1 MAKANGN
8 SGSPNVTLAASLL
21 GGLGLL
27 TALLSALATA
37 NGGIGR
43 IELNERTLL
52 FFGSVGIFAALVAGA
67 IALTGINRTQA
78 PAAARPAT
86 RSLLARTI
94 NPALIGGALLL
105 AGGLIAVTY
114 AAVTHVAGRP
124 GITASLRWDNN
135 LGVMVDGNITVND
148 IPSTEHLEMR
158 VDAIKGDQAIGTP
171 IYASSFGP
179 NSAGDVTH
187 TFEVPVPNNTNE
199 LLIQAWTG
207 QAGSC
212 FDAEIPEKT
221 SRAEIK
227 NNLGC
232 LRLRLPPYLTTGA
245 ATHSAR
251 QKRGRS
257 RKGKA
262 WRPTR

>member
-1 MAKANGN
+1 MAGASGN

-124 GITASLRWDNN
+124 GITASLRRDNN

-148 IPSTEHLEMR
+148 IPST
-158 VDAIKGDQAIGTP
+158 
-171 IYASSFGP
+171 
-179 NSAGDVTH
+179 
-187 TFEVPVPNNTNE
+187 
-199 LLIQAWTG
+199 
-207 QAGSC
+207 
-212 FDAEIPEKT
+212 
-221 SRAEIK
+221 
-227 NNLGC
+227 
-232 LRLRLPPYLTTGA
+232 
-245 ATHSAR
+245 
-251 QKRGRS
+251 
-257 RKGKA
+257 
-262 WRPTR
+262 